1 MCEVPAVSDTDQN
14 RKSNCESHLTDHWT
28 LHEHVMPLLE
38 PIKAQYPNISR
49 ADLWAHAA
57 NVAIE
62 ALGGPSI
69 LSRFGRRDDWN
80 LSSSDKPSSDSDLT

>member
-1 MCEVPAVSDTDQN
+1 
-14 RKSNCESHLTDHWT
+14 
-28 LHEHVMPLLE
+28 MPLLE
-38 PIKAQYPNISR
+38 PIRKAQYPNISR

-57 NVAIE
+57 NVVIE

-80 LSSSDKPSSDSDLT
+80 LSNSDKPSSDSDLT